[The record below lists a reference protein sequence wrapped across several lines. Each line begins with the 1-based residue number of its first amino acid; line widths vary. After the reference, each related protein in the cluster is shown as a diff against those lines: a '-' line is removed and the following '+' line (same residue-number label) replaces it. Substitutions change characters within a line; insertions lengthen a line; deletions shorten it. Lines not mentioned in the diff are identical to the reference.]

1 MYKYVVVRDIT
12 LVSTYIHRK
21 QDSDG
26 IVVDVSLHEKV

>member
-1 MYKYVVVRDIT
+1 MVARDIA

-26 IVVDVSLHEKV
+26 IIVDVSLHEKV